1 MWAVVFCWVSL
12 ASSALA
18 RKLAFPLLGLQV
30 VVPDVYTIEQAGPA
44 RVNLARKNSAVK
56 VSVYR
61 VEFGNLEKL
70 TPTHEQQILRHLR
83 ERLGRGSRV
92 EMTPLLL
99 SGRKGR
105 QLIAAGTRFGAPWGI
120 SAGWVFRGGQAWVVE
135 VLYPSKQQAEGQTLF
150 HTICHDLIWITP
162 ERG

>member
-105 QLIAAGTRFGAPWGI
+105 QLIAAGTRFGAP
-120 SAGWVFRGGQAWVVE
+120 
-135 VLYPSKQQAEGQTLF
+135 
-150 HTICHDLIWITP
+150 
-162 ERG
+162 